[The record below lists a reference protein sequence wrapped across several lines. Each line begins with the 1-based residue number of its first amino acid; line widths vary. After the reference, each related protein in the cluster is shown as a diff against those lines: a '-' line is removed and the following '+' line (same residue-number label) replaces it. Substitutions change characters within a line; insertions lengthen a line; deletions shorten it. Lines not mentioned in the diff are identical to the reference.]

1 MGLAVLQY
9 LVLLGYLE
17 VLGYPKDLEDQLDQF
32 HPTGLVR
39 PNHLEDL
46 G

>member
-1 MGLAVLQY
+1 MGLGVLQY
-9 LVLLGYLE
+9 LALLGYLE
-17 VLGYPKDLEDQLDQF
+17 VLGYLVVLEDQLDQF
-32 HPTGLVR
+32 HPMGLAR